1 MAKKAWDNISNDL
14 IEKSFR
20 VCGQMP
26 NINVDDIVAFKE
38 GREAEYGK
46 AWLEELLKLDL
57 MDLDL
62 EFLEKETEKET
73 VHIFLNKE
81 FVDPDDFI
89 FKENP

>member
-26 NINVDDIVAFKE
+26 NINVDDIVAFKD
-38 GREAEYGK
+38 GRVAEYGK
-46 AWLEELLKLDL
+46 ARLEELLKLDL

-62 EFLEKETEKET
+62 
-73 VHIFLNKE
+73 
-81 FVDPDDFI
+81 
-89 FKENP
+89 